1 MSYRELTAEER
12 EEVNKIVGRIKS
24 QDDINFEGT
33 HEGSMLIVFCLCA
46 IAITLVGLMAGYLIQ
61 NLWL

>member
-1 MSYRELTAEER
+1 MSYRELTDEEK
-12 EEVNKIVGRIKS
+12 EVINGIMGRIKS
-24 QDDINFEGT
+24 QEDINFEGT

-46 IAITLVGLMAGYLIQ
+46 ISITLVGLMTGYLIQ